1 MNVAQAILRGM
12 FLVAKWMGL
21 FPFRFENLKDN
32 TMIIEDIWSHRSFW
46 KWFTIILRLVPVW
59 VNIYTYGLWIMQA
72 EIVLSILHY
81 THLLITTICYLS
93 WIHLQICHN
102 NELINLVNQYL
113 KLYWRVKSLNSR
125 RPARFGGRREL
136 FLIVISLGC
145 QAQEIVFLLGLM
157 EWVNNF
163 GGVPYGI
170 ISWASFTYVSLATN
184 MIIRICF
191 IWYLS
196 LSTLYTDLKE
206 KINFEV
212 QFKVETHKLDRKA
225 NITQR
230 LKKTISI
237 FKKISYVVIS
247 LQSIFNAYLFLSL
260 FNSLMYIVVL
270 SYNMIIDLNLF
281 EFWLSSVIIKILFDV
296 FTLCSVIDEAVN
308 QFRSIRQLTLE
319 ILFTDDLKNVSQT
332 VSESLT

>member
-1 MNVAQAILRGM
+1 
-12 FLVAKWMGL
+12 
-21 FPFRFENLKDN
+21 
-32 TMIIEDIWSHRSFW
+32 
-46 KWFTIILRLVPVW
+46 
-59 VNIYTYGLWIMQA
+59 
-72 EIVLSILHY
+72 
-81 THLLITTICYLS
+81 
-93 WIHLQICHN
+93 
-102 NELINLVNQYL
+102 
-113 KLYWRVKSLNSR
+113 
-125 RPARFGGRREL
+125 
-136 FLIVISLGC
+136 
-145 QAQEIVFLLGLM
+145 M

-230 LKKTISI
+230 LKKTISM

-281 EFWLSSVIIKILFDV
+281 EFWLSSVIIKILLDV

-308 QFRSIRQLTLE
+308 HFRSIRQLTLE
-319 ILFTDDLKNVSQT
+319 ILLTDDLKNVNQT
-332 VSESLT
+332 VSESLA